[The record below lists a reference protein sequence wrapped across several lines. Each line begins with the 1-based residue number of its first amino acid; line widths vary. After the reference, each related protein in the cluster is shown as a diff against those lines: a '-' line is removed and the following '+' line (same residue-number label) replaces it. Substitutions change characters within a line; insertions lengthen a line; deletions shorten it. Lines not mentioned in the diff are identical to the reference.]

1 MDILLVASEFA
12 PWVCHSEVAEAVASF
27 SKTLKQVGHSVTVFV
42 PYSTAYETGGLLLAR
57 RLTLLKIND
66 LDELTVYDT
75 QLPSGVQLVLVG
87 LGANTNGHSTVK
99 AASQFAQAV
108 AALVKERGDLSV
120 QTDIIHVHGWFG
132 GLSALALEKLN
143 GPRPPVVFTIYDINQ
158 QEYVSASSNAQIE
171 LGPFAGMPQLTL
183 DGKSN
188 ILAAALRTANS
199 VTTVSDT
206 YARLLGDAV
215 HSGILASVVHELS
228 SPVVGIMGGIDY
240 ARLNPAIDPLLIARF
255 DAEDPSQKG
264 TCKTALQRE
273 LGLELDLHC
282 PLLFVPGPLTEVNA
296 GLAVSNS
303 LPALLGQPIC
313 LVVAAQST
321 DDDDIAEAVRQLA
334 NQWPKRIALLPINGD
349 RPLHRALSAADFVLF
364 TSQRTAL
371 ESGHLFA
378 QRYGAVPVASSH
390 GVFGDSLVD
399 CDAKLE
405 TGTGFMFNEPTVEEL
420 TGAVARAVTVWGQ
433 PGFDRLRRRV
443 MRQDLGWE
451 RPTRRMLQVYRQV
464 LGIRL

>member
-1 MDILLVASEFA
+1 MDILLVASELA

-27 SKTLKQVGHSVTVFV
+27 SKTLKQVGHSVTVIV
-42 PYSTAYETGGLLLAR
+42 PHCTAYETGGLLLAR
-57 RLTLLKIND
+57 RLTLLKIKD
-66 LDELTVYDT
+66 HGDLTVYDT
-75 QLPSGVQLVLVG
+75 QLTSGVQLVLVG
-87 LGANTNGHSTVK
+87 LGADIDGQPTVRD
-99 AASQFAQAV
+99 ASLFAQAV
-108 AALVKERGDLSV
+108 AALVKERADLSL

-143 GPRPPVVFTIYDINQ
+143 GPRPPVVFTVYEVNQ
-158 QEYVSASSNAQIE
+158 QECVATSVDAESD
-171 LGPFAGMPQLTL
+171 LGPFAGMPQLIL
-183 DGKSN
+183 DGESN
-188 ILAAALRTANS
+188 ILAAALRTASS

-206 YARLLGDAV
+206 YARVLGDLAQ
-215 HSGILASVVHELS
+215 SGILANVVQQLNA
-228 SPVVGIMGGIDY
+228 PVVGIMGGIDY

-255 DAEDPSQKG
+255 DAEDASQKG

-282 PLLFVPGPLTEVNA
+282 PLLFVPGPLTEKNA
-296 GLAVSNS
+296 GRAVSNS
-303 LPALLGQPIC
+303 LTAMLGQPIC
-313 LVVAAQST
+313 LVIAQQPA
-321 DDDDIAEAVRQLA
+321 DDDDIADAVRQLA

-349 RPLHRALSAADFVLF
+349 RPMHRAMSAADFVLL
-364 TSQRTAL
+364 TNQRTAL

-378 QRYGAVPVASSH
+378 QRYGSVPVASTK

-405 TGTGFMFNEPTVEEL
+405 TGTGFLFDEATVEEL
-420 TGAVARAVTVWGQ
+420 TGAVARAITAWGQ

-451 RPTRRMLQVYRQV
+451 RPTRRMVQVYRQV
-464 LGIRL
+464 LGIRV